1 MRKCGPIVV
10 NKERIMP
17 TIYDNID
24 KKFGQGLHKHL
35 SMAKRVDY
43 CAGYFNIRGWKTV
56 CQDIDNLDGMDVM
69 EEGGVVHR
77 YCRLLVGMTKTP
89 LETIIDGINPE
100 GQIIDNEKAA
110 KVKRQLAEELKMQLE
125 LGVPTDD
132 DERTLRQLLK
142 QLKSGRVVVKL
153 FLEYQLHAKLYLAY
167 TEDSLTDKV
176 ALLGSSNFT
185 FSGLQGQGELNVDVL
200 EQDAAKKLARWFDQ
214 RWNSR
219 WCIDIT
225 KELIE
230 VLENSW
236 ARETTLPPY
245 HIYMKMAYHLSQ
257 EARSGISEF
266 KLPREFQRE
275 LLDFQQKAV
284 LIAAQH
290 LNKRNGVMVGDVVG
304 LGKTITACAIAKI
317 MEEDLMMNTL
327 ILCPKNLVEMWGEYV
342 ERYGLHAKV
351 LSHSM
356 ILSDLPSLKRYRLVV
371 IDESHNFR
379 NSENKTYKAVKA
391 YIEENDSKVILLSAT
406 PYNKSYEDLASQL
419 KLFIP
424 EDLDLGISPERYIE
438 YLGGT
443 VAFHMK
449 HDNLPV
455 RSISAFEKSINA
467 DDWRELMRLYLVRR
481 TRSFIKN
488 NYAHTDTATD
498 RKYLLFSD
506 GTRSYFPDRIPK
518 KVTFSMSAEDE
529 NDQYAKL
536 YADDVVELI
545 DTMALPRYT
554 MLDYVKDEQSV
565 SITQTEQQM
574 IENLSRAGHKT
585 KGFCRTNLFKR
596 LESSGYAFMLSVSRL
611 ILRNYLVE
619 YAASNGLLIPIGGS
633 TASIELDSSLFSDFD
648 YYGDT
653 EEDEDILSKD
663 IFGYDENEY
672 KRRAKMLYEDI
683 LNNQK
688 NRFQWMR
695 AELFDCEKLAEDLQ
709 ADNEKLYQI
718 VQKVPV
724 WKPEEDRKLDALINL
739 LSNKHCDEKVL
750 IFTQYSDTANYLRDE
765 LLAFGVENVGI
776 ATGDTKNVTSLVKHF
791 SPNSNSFEISDG
803 KELRIVISTDVLSE
817 GQNLQDAHIIVNFD
831 LPWAL
836 IRLVQRAGR
845 VDRIGQKS
853 NEILCYSFLPEE
865 GIEQIIRLR
874 DKLKTRIKQNAE
886 VVGSD
891 EVFFD
896 GDPVNIAD
904 LYSEKSGILDDDQDG
919 EVDLASYAY
928 QIWKNATDEH
938 PELKRIIPSLSNV
951 VFSTKNNTYTYD
963 EDSVIV
969 YSKTPQ
975 GNDVFSWIDKNGTII
990 TQSQYRILQ
999 SAECDYDCP
1008 AQPRIQKHHE
1018 IVNEA
1023 VKNASEEEH
1032 SGMGTLGR
1040 RTGIRYRSYM
1050 KLNRFI
1056 EETDQD
1062 DIDHYKKALDDIYK
1076 YPLCEHARDV
1086 LGRLLKSSAVDTEFA
1101 EAIIT
1106 LKDDNRLCISDNN
1119 QVDYKPVQIICSL
1132 GMRKVE

>member
-1 MRKCGPIVV
+1 
-10 NKERIMP
+10 MP

-56 CQDIDNLDGMDVM
+56 CRDIDDLEGMDVI
-69 EEGGVVHR
+69 EDGGVVHR

-89 LETIIDGINPE
+89 IETIIDGINPD
-100 GQIIDNEKAA
+100 GFLIDNEKAA
-110 KVKRQLAEELKMQLE
+110 RTKRLLAEELKTQLE
-125 LGVPTDD
+125 LGSPTDE

-142 QLKSGRVVVKL
+142 QLKTGRVVVKL

-167 TEDSLTDKV
+167 TEDSLTNRV

-200 EQDAAKKLARWFDQ
+200 EQDAAKKLSRWFDQ

-219 WCIDIT
+219 WCVDIT
-225 KELIE
+225 NELIE

-236 ARETTLPPY
+236 AREKTLPPY

-304 LGKTITACAIAKI
+304 LGKTITACAIARI

-327 ILCPKNLVEMWGEYV
+327 ILCPKNLVEMWEEYV

-356 ILSDLPSLKRYRLVV
+356 IISELPSLKRYRLLV

-379 NSENKTYKAVKA
+379 NSENKTYKVVKS
-391 YIEENDSKVILLSAT
+391 YIEENECKVILLSAT
-406 PYNKSYEDLASQL
+406 PYNKSYGDLANQL

-438 YLGGT
+438 YLGGA

-455 RSISAFEKSINA
+455 RSIGAFEQSINA

-481 TRSFIKN
+481 TRSFIKS
-488 NYAHTDTATD
+488 NYAHTDVANN
-498 RKYLLFSD
+498 RKYLEFAD
-506 GTRSYFPDRIPK
+506 GKRSYFPERIPK
-518 KVTFSMSAEDE
+518 KVTFSMSTNDIK
-529 NDQYAKL
+529 DQYARL
-536 YADDVVELI
+536 YADDVVDLI
-545 DTMALPRYT
+545 DSMALPRYT
-554 MLDYVKDEQSV
+554 MLDYVKENP
-565 SITQTEQQM
+565 SISISPTEQQM
-574 IENLSRAGHKT
+574 IENLSRAGHRT

-611 ILRNYLVE
+611 ILRNYLVQ
-619 YAASNGLLIPIGGS
+619 YAAANGLQIPIGGS
-633 TASIELDSSLFSDFD
+633 TASIELDSDLFSDID
-648 YYGDT
+648 VYGDS
-653 EEDEDILSKD
+653 EEDEDIITKD
-663 IFGYDENEY
+663 IFGYDVDEY
-672 KRRAKMLYEDI
+672 KRRAKLLYKDI
-683 LNNQK
+683 LQNQK

-695 AELFDCEKLAEDLQ
+695 AELFDCQRLVDDLQ
-709 ADNEKLYQI
+709 EDNNKLYQI
-718 VQKVPV
+718 VQTVPA
-724 WKPEEDRKLDALINL
+724 WKPEEDRKLDALFNL
-739 LSNKHCDEKVL
+739 LSRKHRNEKVI
-750 IFTQYSDTANYLRDE
+750 IFTQYSDTACYLRDE
-765 LLAFGVENVGI
+765 LVKLGLGEIGL
-776 ATGDTKNVTSLVKHF
+776 ATGDTKNVTALVKRF
-791 SPNSNSFEISDG
+791 SPISNNHNITDE

-845 VDRIGQKS
+845 VDRIGQQS

-896 GDPVNIAD
+896 GDPINIAD

-928 QIWKNATDEH
+928 QIWKNATDDH

-951 VFSTKNNTYTYD
+951 VYSTKNNTSTYD

-975 GNDVFSWIDKNGTII
+975 GNDVFSWIDKNGRVI

-1008 AQPRIQKHHE
+1008 AQPKILKHHE

-1023 VKNASEEEH
+1023 VKNASEEEY

-1040 RTGIRYRSYM
+1040 RTGIRYKSYM

-1056 EETDQD
+1056 EETDQVN
-1062 DIDHYKKALDDIYK
+1062 IDHYKKALDDIYK

-1086 LGRLLKSSAVDTEFA
+1086 LGRLLKTSASDLDFA
-1101 EAIIT
+1101 DAIIT
-1106 LKDDNRLCISDNN
+1106 LKDDNRLCLSDD
-1119 QVDYKPVQIICSL
+1119 QHGEYKPVQIICSL

>member
-1 MRKCGPIVV
+1 MPI
-10 NKERIMP
+10 
-17 TIYDNID
+17 IYDNIE
-24 KKFGQGLHKHL
+24 KKFGEGLHKHL
-35 SMAKRVDY
+35 KTAKRVDY

-56 CQDIDNLDGMDVM
+56 CQEIDDLEGMSVV
-69 EEGGVVHR
+69 EEGNRIHR
-77 YCRLLVGMTKTP
+77 YCRLLIGMTKTP
-89 LETIIDGINPE
+89 METIIDGINPD
-100 GQIIDNEKAA
+100 GNIMDNEKAA
-110 KVKRQLAEELKMQLE
+110 KTKRLLAEELKKQLE
-125 LGVPTDD
+125 LGSPTND
-132 DERTLRQLLK
+132 DERTIRHLLK
-142 QLKSGRVVVKL
+142 QLKGGRVVVKL

-167 TEDSLTDKV
+167 TEDSLTEKV

-200 EQDAAKKLARWFDQ
+200 EQDAAKKLSRWFDQ

-236 ARETTLPPY
+236 AREETLSPY
-245 HIYMKMAYHLSQ
+245 CLYMKMAYHLSQ

-266 KLPREFQRE
+266 KLPREFQKE

-317 MEEDLMMNTL
+317 MEDDLMMNTL
-327 ILCPKNLVEMWGEYV
+327 ILCPKNLVEMWEEYV

-356 ILSDLPSLKRYRLVV
+356 ILSELPSLKRYRLLI

-379 NSENKTYKAVKA
+379 NSENKTYKVVKS

-406 PYNKSYEDLASQL
+406 PYNKSYGDLANQL

-424 EDLDLGISPERYIE
+424 EDLDLGVGPERYID
-438 YLGGT
+438 YVGGA

-455 RSISAFEKSINA
+455 RSIGAFEQSVNT

-488 NYAHTDTATD
+488 NYALTDVTSQ
-498 RKYLLFSD
+498 RKYLEFYD
-506 GTRSYFPDRIPK
+506 GTKSFFPERIPK
-518 KVTFSMSAEDE
+518 KVTFSMSKDDE
-529 NDQYAKL
+529 NDQYARL
-536 YADDVVELI
+536 YAEDIVELI
-545 DTMALPRYT
+545 DSMALPRYT
-554 MLDYVKDEQSV
+554 MIDYVKENP
-565 SITQTEQQM
+565 SITITLSEQQM

-596 LESSGYAFMLSVSRL
+596 PESSGYSFMLSVSRL

-619 YAASNGLLIPIGGS
+619 YAANNNLMIPIGGNS
-633 TASIELDSSLFSDFD
+633 ASVEMDSNLLMDFD
-648 YYGDT
+648 LYGDYEENSDILT
-653 EEDEDILSKD
+653 PKNIGCNEED
-663 IFGYDENEY
+663 YR
-672 KRRAKMLYEDI
+672 RRAKVLYDDI
-683 LNNQK
+683 YKNQRK
-688 NRFQWMR
+688 RFQWIR
-695 AELFDCEKLAEDLQ
+695 AELFDCKRLEDDLLTDNRKLL
-709 ADNEKLYQI
+709 KI
-718 VQKVPV
+718 VETVPV
-724 WKPEEDRKLDALINL
+724 WKADEDRKLEALYEL
-739 LSNKHCDEKVL
+739 LSKKHCSDKVL
-750 IFTQYSDTANYLRDE
+750 IFTQYSDTALYLKDQ
-765 LLAFGVENVGI
+765 LIKMGI
-776 ATGDTKNVTSLVKHF
+776 DRIGLATGDTKDVTTLVKRF
-791 SPNSNSFEISDG
+791 SPKSNNYELKDNE
-803 KELRIVISTDVLSE
+803 ELRVIISTDVLSE
-817 GQNLQDAHIIVNFD
+817 GQNLQDAHVIVNFD

-845 VDRIGQKS
+845 VDRLGQKS

-865 GIEQIIRLR
+865 GIEQIIKLR

-896 GDPVNIAD
+896 GDPINIAD
-904 LYSEKSGILDDDQDG
+904 LYSEKSGVLDDENDG

-928 QIWKNATDEH
+928 QIWKNATDKH
-938 PELKRIIPSLSNV
+938 PELKKTIPALPNV
-951 VFSTKNNTYTYD
+951 VYSTKANTSTYD

-969 YSKTPQ
+969 YSKTSQ
-975 GNDVFSWIDKNGTII
+975 GNDVFSWIDKNGNVI

-999 SAECDYDCP
+999 SAECEYGCQ
-1008 AQPRIQKHHE
+1008 AQPKIPNHHE
-1018 IVNEA
+1018 IVAEA
-1023 VKNASEEEH
+1023 VQKASEEEY

-1040 RTGIRYRSYM
+1040 RTGIRYKAYM

-1056 EETDQD
+1056 EEID
-1062 DIDHYKKALDDIYK
+1062 DKDLDSYKKALDDIYK
-1076 YPLCEHARDV
+1076 FPLCEYARDV
-1086 LGRLLKSSAVDTEFA
+1086 LGRLLKTSASDYDFA
-1101 EAIIT
+1101 EAVIT
-1106 LKDDNRLCISDNN
+1106 LREDNRLCITEEN
-1119 QVDYKPVQIICSL
+1119 QGEYKPVQIICSL
-1132 GMRKVE
+1132 GMRKAD